1 MTRTT
6 VASFLLGLV
15 VLAPGP
21 GGGTLEADAPLLA
34 NAVPPAGLEMA
45 GPSAEAAADVPE
57 GHIVARIGKRGE
69 ATVLQVIASS
79 TATERRTCSAEIVLF
94 ETVGSPMSRMGGM
107 PREVF
112 REKVSIQLAE
122 GETRMIE
129 RTLAHRVAA
138 PVEGRLPFGTWL
150 AIETTPAP
158 RDRFALRRAA
168 ASL

>member
-15 VLAPGP
+15 LFAPGP

-34 NAVPPAGLEMA
+34 NAAPPTGLEIA
-45 GPSAEAAADVPE
+45 GPSAEATADVPD

-79 TATERRTCSAEIVLF
+79 TITERRTCSAEIVLR

-107 PREVF
+107 PREVL
-112 REKVSIQLAE
+112 REKVNIELAG

-129 RTLAHRVAA
+129 RPLGRRVVA
-138 PVEGRLPFGTWL
+138 PVDGRLPFGTWL
-150 AIETTPAP
+150 AIETASAAP
-158 RDRFALRRAA
+158 RLGGAGRAA